1 MILILASNQQE
12 LLPESVDK
20 ILVNLISNHYN
31 FNLMSRHPSFKP
43 PGGLSKNRN
52 VLKRFERVE
61 LLRKRG
67 QWKEGDRVV
76 SLVKTKP
83 ED

>member
-1 MILILASNQQE
+1 M
-12 LLPESVDK
+12 LLLK
-20 ILVNLISNHYN
+20 IYFPGNSRLKKTHSCSIT
-31 FNLMSRHPSFKP
+31 FFMSRHPSFKP
-43 PGGLSKNRN
+43 PGGLTKNRN

-61 LLRKRG
+61 LLRSRG

-83 ED
+83 SE

>member
-1 MILILASNQQE
+1 
-12 LLPESVDK
+12 
-20 ILVNLISNHYN
+20 
-31 FNLMSRHPSFKP
+31 MSRHPSFKP
-43 PGGLSKNRN
+43 PGGLTKKRN
-52 VLKRFERVE
+52 VLKRFERIE

-67 QWKEGDRVV
+67 VWKDGDRVS

>member
-1 MILILASNQQE
+1 MTWTQGYN
-12 LLPESVDK
+12 LLVSPPKSADK
-20 ILVNLISNHYN
+20 ILVIFYLNHYSTCH
-31 FNLMSRHPSFKP
+31 MSRHPSFKP
-43 PGGLSKNRN
+43 PGGLTKKRN

-67 QWKEGDRVV
+67 QWKVGDRVV

-83 ED
+83 AD